1 MRYGKYELEIDTY
14 EKECV
19 LMNILQNVFLKDKV
33 VILTGATGGIGQVI
47 AKALAARNMRLML
60 TGRNPGKLQQLAES
74 VRAIG
79 GDAATCIAN
88 LFDPEAIDLII
99 NATLTVFG
107 NIDMLINNAGLAQNT
122 AFADVTAEEY
132 DRIVTL
138 NTKAPYFLTQKA
150 LPHLLKSDFATVI
163 NIASVVAHKGYVQQ
177 SVYAASKSALLGW
190 SKSLAAEYYK
200 KNLRVHVISP
210 GGVYTEMVALSRPD
224 LMPDEMIQPEIIADT
239 ILFLLEHRHT
249 NAVIDEI
256 GIHRANKEPFL

>member
-1 MRYGKYELEIDTY
+1 
-14 EKECV
+14 
-19 LMNILQNVFLKDKV
+19 MNTLRNNYLKDKV
-33 VILTGATGGIGQVI
+33 VILTGASGGIGQVI
-47 AKALAARNMRLML
+47 AKALATRNMRLML
-60 TGRNPGKLQQLAES
+60 AGRNPDKLQQLAES
-74 VRAIG
+74 VKAIG
-79 GDAATCIAN
+79 GEAEICIAN
-88 LFDPEAIDLII
+88 LYNKEAIDLII
-99 NATLTVFG
+99 DATLEAFG
-107 NIDMLINNAGLAQNT
+107 CLDILINNAGIAQNT
-122 AFADVTAEEY
+122 AFEDVTVEEY
-132 DRIVTL
+132 DRIFTL
-138 NTKAPYFLTQKA
+138 NTKASYFLTQKA

-177 SVYAASKSALLGW
+177 SVYSSSKSALLGW

-210 GGVYTEMVALSRPD
+210 GGVYTEMVALARPD